1 MSSSEHPPAAPTA
14 LLTTPFGATS
24 TAAEV
29 VEGLDLRGRTALVT
43 GAASGIGVEIARAL
57 AATGMAVTLAVRDTA
72 AGQRVAA
79 DITATTGN
87 TRVDVVALDLA
98 DVASVDALTAA
109 WRGPLHVLVNNAGVM
124 MTPQARTAQG
134 WELQL
139 ATNHLG
145 HLALATGLHSALTA
159 AGDARIVSVSSSGHG
174 SSDVVLDDLMFERRP
189 YDPGL
194 AYGQSKTANV
204 LLAVEATRRW
214 AVDGIT
220 ANALM
225 PGGIFTNL
233 QRHWDP
239 AVLARTKGRSR
250 HGRQNRRA
258 GRRHLGPARHLA
270 RARRCRRTLLRGL
283 PAGRGR
289 AGDRRR
295 SARRPQLRPRPGLRR
310 AALGNLRNAT
320 RRGTLVLTTKMLAT
334 AGDVELLQG

>member
-1 MSSSEHPPAAPTA
+1 MSSSKHPPAAPTA

-214 AVDGIT
+214 AADGIT

-239 AVLARTKGRSR
+239 AVLARTKAAAGTAAKTAEQGAATSVLLATWAGLAGVGGRYFEDCQQAAVVPEIVDGL
-250 HGRQNRRA
+250 HGVRSYA
-258 GRRHLGPARHLA
+258 LDPASAERLWEISE
-270 RARRCRRTLLRGL
+270 TLLDG
-283 PAGRGR
+283 A
-289 AGDRRR
+289 R
-295 SARRPQLRPRPGLRR
+295 SS
-310 AALGNLRNAT
+310 
-320 RRGTLVLTTKMLAT
+320 
-334 AGDVELLQG
+334 